1 MTMIIEG
8 ERTAEVFSPRASR
21 VAVPAG
27 QDETVSVT
35 GLPTEVASGYTDGDL
50 LQARAL
56 VSKHPH
62 SPTAQARLASSEFN
76 FGNRVSASKAAQ
88 AVLES
93 EAVDAPALVV
103 ASQVLL
109 GLGEIGLA
117 ERALDAVLV
126 SSAIGDGS
134 RRTAAALAARVAAHQ
149 GDPVKALDLLAHS
162 DGQAAS
168 TLKGALLVEKGQYHD
183 AIRVLRAVLREIPDV
198 PDALCNLG
206 YAYAAVGSLRKAIR
220 ATTAAAVLVP
230 ADRTAGLNLAALLLS
245 QERAPEA
252 LAIIG
257 RLADRHPDDIR
268 LKLAAASVLH
278 VSGDTAAA
286 LRRLRRLKTAQVT
299 RDATPALQEELDLD
313 IFLLETPAMAP
324 SDAFAAAAE
333 ALERCDYR
341 SKRIVS
347 VLASAAQSTAD
358 LPTLEFAYNELCKRH
373 DRTALLAVES
383 RAAFLRF
390 EFGRCL
396 DVTTEWARQEPF
408 SPDAHITVAYLLS
421 LHAGNYAEAARIG
434 LVGISRGIRSAQLR
448 NNVAFALAMDASA
461 DKASQMLPDPSECE
475 LALATAGLIEAVR
488 GNLVQGI
495 AMYEDCARQMR
506 QRGEDDLADL
516 VSMYRIL
523 AEVVAGRTVS
533 EHCLTRFGD
542 GVGTDPRF
550 AMAYNAIARERT
562 RQA

>member
-27 QDETVSVT
+27 QDETLSVT
-35 GLPTEVASGYTDGDL
+35 GPPTEVASGYTDGDL

-56 VSKHPH
+56 VSKHPE
-62 SPTAQARLASSEFN
+62 SPTALARLASSELN

-93 EAVDAPALVV
+93 DAVDAPALIV

-109 GLGEIGLA
+109 SLGEIDLA

-126 SSAIGDGS
+126 SSAIGEGP

-149 GDPVKALDLLAHS
+149 GDPVRALDLLAPS

-168 TLKGALLVEKGQYHD
+168 TLEGALLVEMGQYDD
-183 AIRVLRAVLREIPDV
+183 AIRVLRAVLRDVPDA

-220 ATTAAAVLVP
+220 VTTAAAALVP
-230 ADRTAGLNLAALLLS
+230 ADRTAGLNLAAMLLS

-252 LAIIG
+252 LAIID

-278 VSGDTAAA
+278 ISGDTAAA
-286 LRRLRRLKTAQVT
+286 LRRLRRLKAAPAT
-299 RDATPALQEELDLD
+299 RDATRALKEELDLD
-313 IFLLETPAMAP
+313 IFLLETPAKAP

-341 SKRIVS
+341 SRRIIS

-383 RAAFLRF
+383 RAALLRF

-396 DVTTEWARQEPF
+396 DVTTEWARQDPF
-408 SPDAHITVAYLLS
+408 SPGAHITASYLLS
-421 LHAGNYAEAARIG
+421 LQAGSYAEAARIG

-448 NNVAFALAMDASA
+448 NNVAFALAMDARP

-523 AEVVAGRTVS
+523 AEVVAGRAVS

-550 AMAYNAIARERT
+550 ALAYNAIARERT